1 MAVMG
6 LGIDLVEVKD
16 AARLLERWGDRLLNR
31 MLTDAER
38 SYVLQFARP
47 AKHLAVRIAAK
58 EAVYKALQGVPGAR
72 AIRWQHIEVV
82 RHGDGRPSILLH
94 GNAARLAEQSG
105 GLRIALSLSHTRKT
119 AGAVA
124 VVERD

>member
-6 LGIDLVEVKD
+6 LGVDLVEVRD
-16 AARLLERWGDRLLNR
+16 AARLLERWGERLLNR
-31 MLTDAER
+31 VLTDAER
-38 SYVLQFARP
+38 AYVLQFARP

-58 EAVYKALQGVPGAR
+58 EAVYKALQSVPGAR
-72 AIRWQHIEVV
+72 AIRWRHIEVV
-82 RHGDGRPSILLH
+82 RHGDGRPTILLH
-94 GNAARLAEQSG
+94 GNAAQLAERCG

-124 VVERD
+124 VVERE